1 MNRNIRNLVVIV
13 MIIVV
18 APFIMAAMA
27 LAAEPIPHGIRGQYA
42 FTGAGTALI
51 APLGFETNLR
61 PKGPPG
67 AYIFQTFSTEGVY
80 TFERDGTGSFKA
92 VGHFATLPFTT
103 PNPNAPPPT
112 ITHPPSAGSG
122 NTKFSFHYT
131 VADDRKITLT
141 ADPGTYGTEWKSGPN
156 AGNTSHFDG
165 MVRTGFISPD
175 SKTITLT
182 GGAPSVMSLIPP
194 FGNMPP
200 TTQMVLHSSAVLFY
214 QHD

>member
-1 MNRNIRNLVVIV
+1 MKRNIRNLVVIV
-13 MIIVV
+13 TITVIT
-18 APFIMAAMA
+18 PFM
-27 LAAEPIPHGIRGQYA
+27 LAACATISPSVPQGIRGQYA
-42 FTGAGTALI
+42 STGGGTSLL

-67 AYIFQTFSTEGVY
+67 AYMFQTFNVEGVY
-80 TFERDGTGSFKA
+80 TFKGDGTGSYKGLNH
-92 VGHFATLPFTT
+92 VVNLPFTM
-103 PNPNAPPPT
+103 PNPNPPPPT
-112 ITHPPSAGSG
+112 ITVPSNAGSS
-122 NTKFSFHYT
+122 NVTFLFHYT
-131 VADDRKITLT
+131 VTNDRKITIK
-141 ADPGTYGTEWKSGPN
+141 ADPGTYKTEWKSGPN